1 MWDLIDGLAVIAAI
15 IGVLALILTI
25 TCAFIQGSRVEE
37 YLWRSLEEPPKLT
50 PEELEDLEMEWPSYE
65 EKADF

>member
-37 YLWRSLEEPPKLT
+37 YLRRSLEEPPKLT